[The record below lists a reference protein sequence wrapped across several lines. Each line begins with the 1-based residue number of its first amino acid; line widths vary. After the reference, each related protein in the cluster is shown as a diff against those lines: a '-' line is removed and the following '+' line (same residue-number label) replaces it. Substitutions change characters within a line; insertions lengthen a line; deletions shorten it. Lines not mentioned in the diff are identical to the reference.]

1 MAFSGYLIKLGG
13 AGGTTLPLKYMRY
26 ETYKAAPN
34 QRFDLNSTRDTTGLL
49 HRTALAHTATKI
61 EFETPYMT
69 NSDINTLMT
78 MIRSHWVSVNER
90 KIVLQY
96 YDSETDSY
104 KTGNFYMP
112 DINFDIRNIDL
123 TKNIINYQQIRF
135 AFIEY

>member
-13 AGGTTLPLKYMRY
+13 ASGTELPLKYMRY

-34 QRFDLNSTRDTTGLL
+34 QRFDLNSTRDTTGVL
-49 HRTALAHTATKI
+49 HRTTLAHTATKV

-69 NSDINTLMT
+69 NSDVNTMMT
-78 MIRSHWVSVNER
+78 LIKTYWTSVSER
-90 KIVLQY
+90 RLTLQY

-112 DINFDIRNIDL
+112 DINFDIRNVD
-123 TKNIINYQQIRF
+123 TVKNIINYQQIRI

>member
-13 AGGTTLPLKYMRY
+13 AGGTELKPKYMRY

-61 EFETPYMT
+61 EFETPYLT
-69 NSDINTLMT
+69 NSEIGTLMST
-78 MIRSHWVSVNER
+78 IRSYWTSVNER
-90 KIVLQY
+90 KLVLQY

-112 DINFDIRNIDL
+112 DINFDIRNVDT
-123 TKNIINYQQIRF
+123 TKNIINYQQIRL